1 MVLRDKDSGEVL
13 YESEGDTYG
22 LKENTALYSF
32 LKHSVEVK
40 NGKTY
45 QIEITTDAPQ
55 NSGIGLYCVT
65 AGKSPEQLVQPH
77 DEEYPEKR
85 SLQMCVTGIE

>member
-1 MVLRDKDSGEVL
+1 MDLFSGGVYL
-13 YESEGDTYG
+13 GYK
-22 LKENTALYSF
+22 LNNAPLPF
-32 LKHSVEVK
+32 LKHSVEVE

-45 QIEITTDAPQ
+45 QLEITTDAPQ

-77 DEEYPEKR
+77 DEEHPEKR